1 MPQNDSLATTLDMTT
16 KLFYYMFDKDM
27 QILSQKKRKGLR
39 MSKKK
44 YSELKMKGSDRKQ
57 TKVVDHYRKVDAKYA
72 KQEGI
77 NLESV
82 KKGILSDLNKMENLG
97 EQTFV
102 EDGKFYVCLS
112 KKSKKHYLKEG
123 KKFDD
128 QKAVNRVNRFND
140 GNFDCLY
147 SSKDERFAI
156 TDKSNSIMVYTD
168 MTMEQAKE
176 RFPYNIHANSGKSR
190 FV

>member
-1 MPQNDSLATTLDMTT
+1 MA
-16 KLFYYMFDKDM
+16 
-27 QILSQKKRKGLR
+27 
-39 MSKKK
+39 KK
-44 YSELKMKGSDRKQ
+44 YSELKKKGADKKQ
-57 TKVVDHYRKVDAKYA
+57 IKIADHYRKVDAKYA

-77 NLESV
+77 NLESL
-82 KKGILSDLNKMENLG
+82 KKGILSDLNKMDDLG

-112 KKSKKHYLKEG
+112 KKSKKHYLKED

-128 QKAVNRVNRFND
+128 QKAVNRVNKFND

-147 SSKDERFAI
+147 STRDERFAI
-156 TDKSNSIMVYTD
+156 IDKSNSIIVYTD
-168 MTMEQAKE
+168 MTSEQAKE
-176 RFPYNIHANSGKSR
+176 RFAYNAHSNSGKSR